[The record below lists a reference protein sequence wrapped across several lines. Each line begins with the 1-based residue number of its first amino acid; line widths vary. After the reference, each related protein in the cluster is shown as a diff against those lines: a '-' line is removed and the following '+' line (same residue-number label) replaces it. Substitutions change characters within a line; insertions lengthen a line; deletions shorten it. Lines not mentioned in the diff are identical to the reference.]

1 MGKEEPAYIAIDLK
15 SFYASV
21 ECRERGLDP
30 MTTNLVV
37 ADVNRTEKTICLAV
51 SPSLKACGISGRPR
65 LFQVM
70 EQVKKVNMDRRE
82 KAPGR
87 CFRDISW
94 DAEAL
99 KADPSLELSYLIA
112 TPRMALYMKYS
123 TEIYGVYLKYIAPED
138 IHVYSI
144 DEVMIDASR
153 YQNLYGMTA
162 RQLASVM
169 IRDVQE
175 TTGITAAAGIGTN
188 LYLCKVAMDI
198 GAKHAAPDANGV
210 RIAQL
215 DERSYRRL
223 LWGYRPLTDFWRV
236 GRGYARK
243 LEEVGLYT
251 MGDIARCSLGKP
263 SDYYNEDLLYRMFGI
278 NAQLLID
285 HAWGWEPCTMADIK
299 AYRPKNNSLVAGQV
313 LSRPYTW
320 EEARLVA
327 KEMAD
332 SLALDL
338 TGKKLVTAQLVLTEG
353 YDMENLQRGGTWEGQ
368 TRKEYEGEIT
378 LDRYGRDV
386 PKHGHGTIHL
396 SRPTSSSGEIMK
408 AVLKLFDREVDPKLL
423 VRRLAIAAEG
433 VKGEEEQ
440 LGTWEQ
446 LELFGQEQSDR
457 KRDEE
462 KEQRLE
468 REKRLQEAVLE
479 MKQKFGKNAVLKG
492 MSLEEGATARER
504 NRQIGGHRA

>member
-188 LYLCKVAMDI
+188 LYLC
-198 GAKHAAPDANGV
+198 
-210 RIAQL
+210 
-215 DERSYRRL
+215 
-223 LWGYRPLTDFWRV
+223 
-236 GRGYARK
+236 
-243 LEEVGLYT
+243 
-251 MGDIARCSLGKP
+251 
-263 SDYYNEDLLYRMFGI
+263 
-278 NAQLLID
+278 
-285 HAWGWEPCTMADIK
+285 
-299 AYRPKNNSLVAGQV
+299 
-313 LSRPYTW
+313 
-320 EEARLVA
+320 
-327 KEMAD
+327 
-332 SLALDL
+332 
-338 TGKKLVTAQLVLTEG
+338 
-353 YDMENLQRGGTWEGQ
+353 
-368 TRKEYEGEIT
+368 
-378 LDRYGRDV
+378 
-386 PKHGHGTIHL
+386 
-396 SRPTSSSGEIMK
+396 
-408 AVLKLFDREVDPKLL
+408 
-423 VRRLAIAAEG
+423 
-433 VKGEEEQ
+433 
-440 LGTWEQ
+440 
-446 LELFGQEQSDR
+446 
-457 KRDEE
+457 
-462 KEQRLE
+462 
-468 REKRLQEAVLE
+468 
-479 MKQKFGKNAVLKG
+479 
-492 MSLEEGATARER
+492 
-504 NRQIGGHRA
+504 